1 VTSASVE
8 NEIKVDASSL
18 SAQESQSQSSPSKN
32 QLSLGQEGEHQLN
45 LILTPSDVFVT

>member
-8 NEIKVDASSL
+8 NEIKVDASSQ

-32 QLSLGQEGEHQLN
+32 QLSFGQEGEN
-45 LILTPSDVFVT
+45 LPDFNILMFVT